1 MRTHST
7 KTGPPRDHVGL
18 SVLLTG
24 GPVVLDGAMG
34 TELGARGVRTAQ
46 ELWSAVA
53 LTEAPEA
60 VTAVHTDYLFAG
72 ARVICTN
79 SYQATVPALMRTG
92 LTEAEARGAIATSA
106 RLALDAR
113 DLHVSAH
120 PRETV
125 LVAGSLGPYGAY
137 LADGAEYT
145 GAYTTSDSD
154 FEAVHIP
161 RLQVLAEA
169 GLHLFAIETQPR
181 LDEAR
186 WLVARLRHIAPE
198 AECWVS
204 FQVRPDGEHLADG
217 TPLARAVAWAD
228 AEDAVVAVGLN
239 CVAPAVV
246 DRALPVLRS
255 ATGKPLVAYPNS
267 GDAYDPAA
275 KTWHCVR
282 GPERFTRFTAS
293 APAWLDAGVRLI
305 GGCCRTTP
313 VDTAVLHDLVVGD

>member
-7 KTGPPRDHVGL
+7 GAGSSHDQTGL
-18 SVLLTG
+18 SELLARG
-24 GPVVLDGAMG
+24 IVVLDGAMG
-34 TELGARGVRTAQ
+34 TELDARGVGTAQ
-46 ELWSAVA
+46 ELWSALA

-92 LTEAEARGAIATSA
+92 RTEAEARAVIATSA

-113 DLHVSAH
+113 DLHMGAH
-120 PRETV
+120 PQEAV

-145 GAYTTSDSD
+145 GAYTTSESD

-161 RLQVLAEA
+161 RIEALAEE
-169 GLHLFAIETQPR
+169 GLRLFAVETQPR

-186 WLVARLRHIAPE
+186 WLVARLRRAVPE

-204 FQVRPDGEHLADG
+204 FQVRPDGERLADG
-217 TPLARAVAWAD
+217 TPLASAAAWAHT
-228 AEDAVVAVGLN
+228 EDAVVAVGLN

-246 DRALPVLRS
+246 DQALPVLRA
-255 ATGKPLVAYPNS
+255 ATDKPLVAYPNS
-267 GDAYDPAA
+267 GDAYDPVA
-275 KTWHCVR
+275 KTWRPVR

-293 APAWLDAGVRLI
+293 APAWLEAGVRLI

-313 VDTAVLHDLVVGD
+313 VDTAVLHDLVVGS

>member
-1 MRTHST
+1 MRTQST
-7 KTGPPRDHVGL
+7 ETGPPHDHAGL
-18 SVLLTG
+18 SEMLARGT
-24 GPVVLDGAMG
+24 VVLDGAMG
-34 TELGARGVRTAQ
+34 TELDARGAGTGR
-46 ELWSAVA
+46 ELWSALA

-79 SYQATVPALMRTG
+79 SYQATVPALVRAG
-92 LTEAEARGAIATSA
+92 RTEAEARDVIATSA

-113 DLHVSAH
+113 DLHMSAH
-120 PRETV
+120 PQETV

-145 GAYTTSDSD
+145 GAYTTSESD
-154 FEAVHIP
+154 FEAVHLP
-161 RLQVLAEA
+161 RLQALAEA
-169 GLHLFAIETQPR
+169 GLRLFAIETQPR

-186 WLVARLRHIAPE
+186 WLVARLRRAAPE

-217 TPLARAVAWAD
+217 TPLARAAAWAD

-246 DRALPVLRS
+246 DRALPLLRS

-267 GDAYDPAA
+267 GDTYDPATR
-275 KTWHCVR
+275 TWRPAR

-313 VDTAVLHDLVVGD
+313 VDTAVLHDLVVGG